1 MSRVLGLEHASSLVH
16 LVFLHVLSDLG
27 GPALAHELLRREGLL
42 TAVARR
48 REVALALYSV
58 ITCTRYL
65 LFGVVQLSAGR
76 RWTWPQRRCSRSLVV
91 APFVAR
97 GVTRVD
103 LVVRAEG
110 SVGLVVHS
118 PVVARCATKAQVT
131 TGLLGLCHHPVVFLI
146 FLV

>member
-1 MSRVLGLEHASSLVH
+1 MGLEHASSLVH

-42 TAVARR
+42 TTVARR

-58 ITCTRYL
+58 ITTRYL

-76 RWTWPQRRCSRSLVV
+76 RWTWPQRHCSRSLVV

-110 SVGLVVHS
+110 SIGLVVHS
-118 PVVARCATKAQVT
+118 PVVAGCATEAQVA
-131 TGLLGLCHHPVVFLI
+131 TGLLGLCHYPVVFLI